1 MFPGLPLAPAGV
13 FTWLILNDSLSEW
26 SNAYIPWGS
35 LLAQWVVPWGH
46 IITLIDSEHK
56 LERAEIFLSTDTRLP
71 SNCSSLVDGIS
82 QTSCTH
88 THTGT
93 QLAFSWNFLLGLFH
107 FGGVF
112 SFPAFSFGSS
122 KVGFEEGFATFRWH
136 HEQLNNSYERVTG
149 TSWVVEKDLIETS
162 VRA

>member
-56 LERAEIFLSTDTRLP
+56 LERAENFLSTDTRLP

-107 FGGVF
+107 FGRVF

-136 HEQLNNSYERVTG
+136 HGQLNNSYERVTG

-162 VRA
+162 ARA